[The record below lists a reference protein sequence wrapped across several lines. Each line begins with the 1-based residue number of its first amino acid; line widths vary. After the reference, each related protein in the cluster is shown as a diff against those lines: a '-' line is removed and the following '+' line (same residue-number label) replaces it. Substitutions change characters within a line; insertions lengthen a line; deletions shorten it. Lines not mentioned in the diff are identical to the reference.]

1 MSLLSFVTFTSIF
14 LFYFF
19 ILLTSHTHLYFPYP
33 PLLSLFDLCPIY
45 IHSSLSPISPSLI
58 PITFPL
64 QLKYKRRVYKM
75 LHLEEKALRALH
87 TRANLRRFL
96 EYVKENNV
104 DKVGKMC
111 AKGLDPNFHCQ
122 ETGGKT
128 WQGGRRRVVLGFVS
142 CAGVCV
148 CLCVCV

>member
-1 MSLLSFVTFTSIF
+1 
-14 LFYFF
+14 
-19 ILLTSHTHLYFPYP
+19 
-33 PLLSLFDLCPIY
+33 
-45 IHSSLSPISPSLI
+45 
-58 PITFPL
+58 
-64 QLKYKRRVYKM
+64 M

-122 ETGGKT
+122 ETGGKASE
-128 WQGGRRRVVLGFVS
+128 GSNEDILEHVYEG
-142 CAGVCV
+142 AVC
-148 CLCVCV
+148 